1 MGKTHKQHSRELKAK
16 VALEALREVKTAS
29 ELASRYKLHP
39 TQIRQ
44 WKSQLVR
51 RAPEL
56 FERAGGGGGRY
67 NRGRRIAPRHA
78 HGPPIGQPELSGAC
92 RAPSRPHRPPVKA
105 RTPAKAR
112 Q

>member
-1 MGKTHKQHSRELKAK
+1 MGKTRKQHSKELKAK

-56 FERAGGGGGRY
+56 FERAGGGGPVDEAALTAPLYEQIGRLQVEVEFLRK
-67 NRGRRIAPRHA
+67 N
-78 HGPPIGQPELSGAC
+78 S
-92 RAPSRPHRPPVKA
+92 
-105 RTPAKAR
+105 
-112 Q
+112 